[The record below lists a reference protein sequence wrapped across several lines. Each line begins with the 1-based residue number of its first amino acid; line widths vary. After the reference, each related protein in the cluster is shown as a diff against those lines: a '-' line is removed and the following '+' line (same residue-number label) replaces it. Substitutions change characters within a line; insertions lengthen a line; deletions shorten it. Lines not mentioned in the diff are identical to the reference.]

1 MLSSSLG
8 VLQTMCRIT
17 IAARVT
23 EDFLEVFFVF
33 FLPSLKVNRFL
44 SDVLTND
51 SLLCLLNAV
60 LENFLDLL
68 MLMEMKILKRMR

>member
-1 MLSSSLG
+1 
-8 VLQTMCRIT
+8 MCRIT

-23 EDFLEVFFVF
+23 EDFLEVFFEV

-44 SDVLTND
+44 RDVLTND
-51 SLLCLLNAV
+51 SLSCLLNAV

-68 MLMEMKILKRMR
+68 MLMEMKILRRRR